1 LEKIYIGDIMID
13 DKKMN
18 ELIKKAAA
26 DPEWR
31 KVFDAFM
38 VWSQKASQLGWTVEE
53 MASVCMM
60 GYVVGSDP
68 KLQEMVENIAKI
80 NNLGLDIIDK

>member
-1 LEKIYIGDIMID
+1 MLD
-13 DKKMN
+13 DETMN
-18 ELIKKAAA
+18 KLIAKAAS

-38 VWSQKASQLGWTVEE
+38 VFSQRASELGWTVEE

-60 GYVVGSDP
+60 GYTVGKDP
-68 KLQEMVENIAKI
+68 SLQQMIKNISKI
-80 NNLGLDIIDK
+80 NNLGLDIVDK

>member
-1 LEKIYIGDIMID
+1 MFD
-13 DKKMN
+13 DKKME

-31 KVFDAFM
+31 AVYDALM
-38 VWSQKASQLGWTVEE
+38 KWSQEASMLGWSVEE

-60 GYVVGSDP
+60 GYAVGQEPS
-68 KLQEMVENIAKI
+68 LQEMMKNMSKI
-80 NNLGLDIIDK
+80 NKLGLDIVDK

>member
-1 LEKIYIGDIMID
+1 MLD
-13 DKKMN
+13 DEKMN
-18 ELIKKAAA
+18 ELIKKAAS

-31 KVFDAFM
+31 KVFDGFM
-38 VWSQKASQLGWTVEE
+38 AMSQKASILGWTVEE

-68 KLQEMVENIAKI
+68 KLQEMVQNIEKI
-80 NNLGLDIIDK
+80 NNLGLDIVDK

>member
-1 LEKIYIGDIMID
+1 MLDEET
-13 DKKMN
+13 MN
-18 ELIKKAAA
+18 ELIQKAAT

-38 VWSQKASQLGWTVEE
+38 AWSQRASELGWTVEE

-60 GYVVGSDP
+60 GYTVGKDP
-68 KLQEMVENIAKI
+68 SLQQMIKNISKI
-80 NNLGLDIIDK
+80 NNLGLDIVDK